1 MYVCLYIYL
10 ISIIAL
16 LISKHI
22 HIDTVILYNLIVPP
36 KLYNTDGDIATG
48 EKTIVFYVD
57 FKLKMMIPVTN
68 R

>member
-22 HIDTVILYNLIVPP
+22 HIDTVILYNLIVRL
-36 KLYNTDGDIATG
+36 KLYNIDGDTASG
-48 EKTIVFYVD
+48 EKTIVD